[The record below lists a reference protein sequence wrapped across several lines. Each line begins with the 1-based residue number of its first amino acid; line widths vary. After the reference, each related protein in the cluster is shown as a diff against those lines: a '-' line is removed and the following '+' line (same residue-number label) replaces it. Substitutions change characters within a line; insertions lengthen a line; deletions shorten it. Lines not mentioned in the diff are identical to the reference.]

1 VKKILVTGANG
12 YVGSSLVASL
22 NGEITKLTRAEA
34 DITDPIQVDEF
45 FKDKH
50 FDVVIHCA
58 TAGGSRLSVDS
69 AEVTHQNLQMFY
81 NLVRNKKHYTKFINI
96 GSGAEYDRTTKIAP
110 IWNKN
115 KFPTDPYGMSKH
127 IINSMIQN
135 MDDFYTIR
143 IYAIFDENE
152 LDTRFIKSNIKR
164 YINKKPMIIHKNK
177 LMDFFYMKDFI
188 NVVEHYIESKSSPKE
203 IDCTY
208 EHTYSL
214 SEISEMINCLD
225 EYRVVCNPGV
235 EWDAPYFGNARTL
248 KLLNIP
254 LQGLQTGITNT
265 YKILQHG

>member
-1 VKKILVTGANG
+1 
-12 YVGSSLVASL
+12 
-22 NGEITKLTRAEA
+22 
-34 DITDPIQVDEF
+34 
-45 FKDKH
+45 
-50 FDVVIHCA
+50 
-58 TAGGSRLSVDS
+58 
-69 AEVTHQNLQMFY
+69 
-81 NLVRNKKHYTKFINI
+81 
-96 GSGAEYDRTTKIAP
+96 
-110 IWNKN
+110 
-115 KFPTDPYGMSKH
+115 MSKH

-164 YINKKPMIIHKNK
+164 YINKEPMIIHKNK

-225 EYRVVCNPGV
+225 EYRVVCNPCA

-265 YKILQHG
+265 YRILQHG